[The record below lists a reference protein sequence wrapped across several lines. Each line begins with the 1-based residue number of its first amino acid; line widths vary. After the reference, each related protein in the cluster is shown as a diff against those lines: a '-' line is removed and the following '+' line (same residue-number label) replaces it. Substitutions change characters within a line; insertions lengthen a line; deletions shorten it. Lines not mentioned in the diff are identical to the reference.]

1 MSNERISVERI
12 LNKLDS
18 YLHRNDYVSAEKHL
32 LYWLDESEK
41 CSDSRAVL
49 AVMNELMGLYRKLG
63 NRVEALRFSQ
73 LSVKKI
79 EELNAV
85 DQLGSATVYLNCA
98 TVYKAFGMAKV
109 GMPLF
114 RKAEEIYKKNLSPT
128 DSMWGGLYN
137 NMALALVDIKEFSQ
151 ADAMYRKAIDIMLS
165 AENGEPEAAI
175 TYLNLANAIE
185 EEKGLLDGSEEID
198 DCLHKAKELLENYG
212 RRDGNY
218 AFVCEKCASVFGY
231 YGDFLYEQE
240 LKERAERIYNNERS

>member
-1 MSNERISVERI
+1 MSIEKISVERI

-18 YLHRNDYVSAEKHL
+18 YLHRNDYSSAEKHL
-32 LYWLDESEK
+32 LYWLAESKK
-41 CSDSRAVL
+41 CGDGRAEL

-63 NRVEALRFSQ
+63 NRAEALQFSQ
-73 LSVKKI
+73 LSVEKI
-79 EELNAV
+79 DELNAD

-98 TVYKAFGMAKV
+98 TVYKAFGMAEE
-109 GMPLF
+109 GIPLF
-114 RKAEEIYKKNLSPT
+114 RRAEEIYKRNLSPG

-151 ADAMYRKAIDIMLS
+151 AEEMYRKAIDIMLNT
-165 AENGEPEAAI
+165 ENGEPEAAI

-185 EEKGLLDGSEEID
+185 VRNGLLDGSEKID
-198 DCLHKAKELLENYG
+198 DCLRKAKELLENYK

-231 YGDFLYEQE
+231 YGDFLYDEE
-240 LKERAERIYNNERS
+240 LKKRAGRIYGNERS